1 MKAIM
6 ILYKHMYMKLLYII
20 LFVCIIILNNATLRA
35 NTTDSLS
42 EDQSEGDQSKT
53 YLEHRK
59 QLLENNEIS
68 KPKPYHLFVLGGFGP
83 AFPYSGS
90 STLNGMTT
98 DFAKNY
104 SYVPAVEVGVLWYD
118 PSRWK
123 HLTFG
128 IAFVGAFLGNQS
140 LSYVQGL
147 QKMDNNSAIGGF
159 LGLSAIVGYVT
170 GKFVPYIGVA
180 GGGVVLSL
188 ESSNAYLGSVWGSWY
203 SPVLGFNYLID
214 KHWFTGATLF
224 WLFDQNLNGYH
235 NSKAGINSFNLNQV
249 YEPLLTANIGFMF

>member
-1 MKAIM
+1 MKSKKRHLSLKHKVSYVLSIISVL
-6 ILYKHMYMKLLYII
+6 ILYKSVLHAESNSNISDI
-20 LFVCIIILNNATLRA
+20 R
-35 NTTDSLS
+35 
-42 EDQSEGDQSKT
+42 EDENQQKS
-53 YLEHRK
+53 YVEHRK
-59 QLLENNEIS
+59 QLLENNEIN

-235 NSKAGINSFNLNQV
+235 NSKAGINAFNLNQV